1 MKKGIII
8 CVIAIL
14 ILSTMLLVGCKDT
27 IAYNQEIMIN
37 SNLENKSANWTY
49 FTDEDAKVTYTEK
62 VLTAGT
68 TDY

>member
-27 IAYNQEIMIN
+27 IAYNQEIIIN

-49 FTDEDAKVTYTEK
+49 FTDED
-62 VLTAGT
+62 
-68 TDY
+68 